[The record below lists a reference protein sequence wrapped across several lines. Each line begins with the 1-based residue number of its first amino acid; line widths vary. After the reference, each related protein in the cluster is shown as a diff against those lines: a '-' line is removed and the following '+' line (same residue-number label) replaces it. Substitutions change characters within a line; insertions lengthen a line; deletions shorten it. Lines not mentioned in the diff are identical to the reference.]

1 LPRSILAFRTSR
13 ALFLVAISLGVAAE
27 AEAEAEAQDA
37 ARGFDLFQN
46 TFECASC
53 HGAAAEGGMGPTLAA
68 TRLSIDEVRRQ
79 VRAPSSRRMP
89 AFPAEELPEE
99 DLTAIYAY
107 IRDLQP
113 PTLADKATWWNIEL
127 LNLPTPAMPAHG
139 DLEIHFGHRFSE
151 SLADAGFEGLY
162 GLDSFAFPGFWFSY
176 GLHERVAPYVGRT
189 ANFATWEYGLK
200 IAILLEGQIGVP
212 LSVAANIGGTYLDAD
227 GLPNPSRFTVEVPIG
242 IRAGNRV
249 ALQVVPMFATNPDE
263 FGAEESPGSS
273 TALGF
278 GGAFKL
284 STKFSLDGEY
294 ITNLGGYTRAG
305 SVDQWQAGLTIHVRK
320 HWFSLMLSNSNFTTP
335 DFMVGGTPLTG
346 IKSDVRFGFNLVRA
360 FGF

>member
-1 LPRSILAFRTSR
+1 MIRLIPARPT
-13 ALFLVAISLGVAAE
+13 FLVLATLLVVGTEAI
-27 AEAEAEAQDA
+27 AQDA

-53 HGAAAEGGMGPTLAA
+53 HGAAAEGGLGPTLAG

-79 VRAPSSRRMP
+79 VRAPASRRMP
-89 AFPAEELPEE
+89 TFPEEELSEE
-99 DLTAIYAY
+99 HLAAIYAY
-107 IRDLQP
+107 VRDLQP

-127 LNLPTPAMPAHG
+127 LNLPTPVLPARG
-139 DLEIHFGHRFSE
+139 DLEVHFGHRFSE

-162 GLDSFAFPGFWFSY
+162 GLDSFASPAFWFSY
-176 GLHERVAPYVGRT
+176 GLHERIAPYVGRS
-189 ANFATWEYGLK
+189 ANFATWEYGVK
-200 IAILLEGQIGVP
+200 VAILREGQLGVP

-227 GLPNPSRFTVEVPIG
+227 GLSSPKRFTLEVPIG

-263 FGAEESPGSS
+263 FGENGSPGSS

-278 GGAFKL
+278 GGSFKL

-294 ITNLGGYTRAG
+294 ITNIGGFTRTG
-305 SVDQWQAGLTIHVRK
+305 SVDQWQGGVTIHVRK
-320 HWFSLMLSNSNFTTP
+320 HWFSLLISNSTFTTP
-335 DFMVGGTPLTG
+335 DFMVGGAAQTG
-346 IKSDVRFGFNLVRA
+346 IKSNVRFGFNLVRA
-360 FGF
+360 FSF